1 MCQCLTVLLTLLIT
15 GSSISLLLGL
25 VLPRF
30 LTRIVNE
37 GNEEVLELIIGKR
50 AVSKEEVEEVE
61 RQLKRIAWFMALT
74 TTHLST
80 VAYLVICVAKIP
92 FPLPLP

>member
-25 VLPRF
+25 VFP
-30 LTRIVNE
+30 RIVRE

-50 AVSKEEVEEVE
+50 TVSKEEMEEAE
-61 RQLKRIAWFMALT
+61 RQFKHLARVMALIT
-74 TTHLST
+74 IHLSM
-80 VAYLVICVAKIP
+80 VAYLMICVAKIP